1 MRAVSDTATL
11 DGRPYVTQAYEGS
24 VPGPMLVVCPGD
36 RMIVNFENDLE
47 ETNPHTHGFHVSP
60 RDNSD
65 NIFLDIKPGEKFTYE
80 FDIPQD
86 HPPGAYWNHPHRHG
100 DSAGQVYAGM
110 AGPMIVKGGLGELPG
125 IRDIPQR
132 VPAIQRTQLGDDG
145 RVVSVAQS
153 KDGKAQ
159 LFINGAINLKK
170 HPPR

>member
-47 ETNPHTHGFHVSP
+47 ETNLHTHGFHVSP

-80 FDIPQD
+80 FDIPKTIRSAHTGIIRTATAIRQD
-86 HPPGAYWNHPHRHG
+86 RFTRGWR
-100 DSAGQVYAGM
+100 
-110 AGPMIVKGGLGELPG
+110 GP
-125 IRDIPQR
+125 
-132 VPAIQRTQLGDDG
+132 
-145 RVVSVAQS
+145 
-153 KDGKAQ
+153 
-159 LFINGAINLKK
+159 
-170 HPPR
+170 